1 VFTAYFPIVEGSV
14 EKIVQSRIVDAV
26 LARGNVPVL
35 VVDDNTVN
43 LTVAQGYLNT
53 HNIFPDTA
61 KSGSEAIDMV
71 QAKNYDL
78 VFMDH
83 MMPVMDGIEATQ
95 RIRNLPGGRFKTLP
109 IIALTAN
116 AVAGVKEMML
126 AAGMNDFISK
136 PIEASELNEVLLAW
150 LPHEKIEI
158 RRKESPAVLPIS
170 QSTGS
175 NVKPHTR
182 TQQALIWQASIQRQ
196 SPPPAAVP
204 EPRAANIPEGGDDAL
219 LEKLKAVE
227 GVDVKSGLLHLG
239 GRPSSYFRTIKR
251 FCEEFTNYRATLE
264 GTSAAGVWNDYTIQI
279 HAVKS
284 AGAALGFND
293 LSAWAA
299 SLEKAARGGQIDVCL
314 KETPE
319 FCEAGQNLRDT
330 LAALF
335 GDA

>member
-61 KSGSEAIDMV
+61 KSGGEAIDMV
-71 QAKNYDL
+71 QAKDYDL

-83 MMPVMDGIEATQ
+83 MMPVMDGIETTQ
-95 RIRNLPGGRFKTLP
+95 RIRNLPDGKFKALP

-150 LPHEKIEI
+150 LPHDKIEI
-158 RRKESPAVLPIS
+158 RRKESPSVLPIA

-175 NVKPHTR
+175 GAKPFKR

-196 SPPPAAVP
+196 SPQPAAP
-204 EPRAANIPEGGDDAL
+204 SEPQPANIPEGGDDAL
-219 LEKLKAVE
+219 LEKLKTVE

-239 GRPSSYFRTIKR
+239 GRPPSYFRTIRR
-251 FCEEFTNYRATLE
+251 FCEEFINYRATLE
-264 GTSAAGVWNDYTIQI
+264 RTSAAGEWNDYTVQI

-299 SLEKAARGGQIDVCL
+299 SLEKASRGGQTDVCL

-319 FCEAGQNLRDT
+319 FCAAGQKLRDT
-330 LAALF
+330 LAALL
-335 GDA
+335 GDV